1 MSGLHRD
8 PLPEARPLAAPVGF
22 VGLGNIG
29 LPMARALTRAGHALR
44 VHDRD
49 PQRMRAAEDAGMTTA
64 PGGVKDLA
72 GCAVVALAVSD
83 DDATEQ
89 VLTGTSGLLAALA
102 PGSLVLLHS
111 TLLPA
116 TVHRLGRQGQAHG
129 VELVDAPVSGGAQRA
144 LRGELTVMAGGSAAA
159 MTLAR
164 PYLEAIATE
173 TVHVGPLGAGAVAK
187 LANQLMM
194 FSALAGAYE
203 ALDLAKAHGV
213 DTDAVLRAVGSS
225 TGDSW
230 VTREWGFFEEV
241 AAAYERSG
249 VPRHQRSWSKDLWDV
264 VATAREAQLPVP
276 YAALLAQTLAQRIEH
291 RGAEES

>member
-1 MSGLHRD
+1 MSHGD
-8 PLPEARPLAAPVGF
+8 QPAEARPHAVSVGF

-29 LPMARALTRAGHALR
+29 LPMARALTGAGHALR
-44 VHDRD
+44 VHDLD
-49 PQRMRAAEDAGMTTA
+49 PQRMQAAEDTGMTAAT
-64 PGGVKDLA
+64 GGVKDLA

-83 DDATEQ
+83 DAATCQ
-89 VLTGTSGLLAALA
+89 ILTGDSGLLASLA

-116 TVHRLGRQGQAHG
+116 TVHRIGQEAQAHG
-129 VELVDAPVSGGAQRA
+129 VELVEAPVSGGAERA
-144 LRGELTVMAGGSAAA
+144 LRGELTVMAGGSEAAL
-159 MTLAR
+159 TLAR

-173 TVHVGPLGAGAVAK
+173 TVHIGPLGAGAVAK

-203 ALDLAKAHGV
+203 ALDLAKAYGV
-213 DTDAVLRAVGSS
+213 DAEAVLRAVGSS

-230 VTREWGFFEEV
+230 VTREWGFFEDV
-241 AAAYERSG
+241 AAAYDRGG

-264 VATAREAQLPVP
+264 LSIARDVQLPVP
-276 YAALLAQTLAQRIEH
+276 YAALLAQTLAQRIE
-291 RGAEES
+291 RRSAEQN